1 MLLCQVGYENKGNN
15 IIVQMKM
22 MNFLK
27 EGRGTALRL
36 RSGTGTGDECD
47 GLIWG
52 CGDLRMWWFEN
63 ERMWKFDNVVDPV
76 DSIVFY
82 CVYCGFLI
90 LFEGFM
96 ARVGACPASLRE
108 DARWL
113 EQVKKKT

>member
-1 MLLCQVGYENKGNN
+1 
-15 IIVQMKM
+15 
-22 MNFLK
+22 
-27 EGRGTALRL
+27 
-36 RSGTGTGDECD
+36 
-47 GLIWG
+47 
-52 CGDLRMWWFEN
+52 
-63 ERMWKFDNVVDPV
+63 MWKFDNVVDPV